1 VNSAVTLGA
10 AGLLVVAALTGE
22 PLAVA
27 ALRPAVGLLLVLN
40 LVVLALLVG
49 NLFPLLSRLYAR
61 RQFGVA
67 GLFVLLTAV
76 VIPAASLL
84 AGGVPATAS
93 VAMASLVLASL
104 AILYAIVRLPPDV
117 TSIRPARRHPV

>member
-1 VNSAVTLGA
+1 M
-10 AGLLVVAALTGE
+10 
-22 PLAVA
+22 
-27 ALRPAVGLLLVLN
+27 LN

-49 NLFPLLSRLYAR
+49 DLYPLLSRLYAR
-61 RQFGVA
+61 REFGVA
-67 GLFVLLTAV
+67 GLFVLLTAL

-104 AILYAIVRLPPDV
+104 TVRYAIVRLPHDA